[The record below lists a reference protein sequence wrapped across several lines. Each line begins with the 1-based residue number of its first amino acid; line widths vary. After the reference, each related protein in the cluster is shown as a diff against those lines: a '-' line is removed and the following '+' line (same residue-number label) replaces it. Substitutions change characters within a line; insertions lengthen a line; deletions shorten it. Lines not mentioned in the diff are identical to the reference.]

1 MPPLT
6 PRTTC
11 RSLIRPGRSD
21 LRLELLEGQRVLV
34 DLTQSHRERLLL
46 HVGRDERADVLEKT
60 LTELRVVGVD
70 LPGALRRVDDE
81 RVLALDLVEQ
91 LVDGRVG
98 DALGIGG
105 GAGHALPLS
114 RAFVIAVQATSQP
127 ARIRLTSCSAA
138 SSTDVLTIVA
148 SNSSSAAS
156 SICAVASRAW
166 TTSADSVPRPRRRRS
181 SSSHVGGARNTSSA
195 SGISWRTWRAPCTS
209 ISSSTA
215 SPAASRS
222 STGRRGVPYQLPA
235 YCACS
240 SSSPSRSIRPN
251 SSPSTK
257 NRSSPST
264 SPARA
269 GRVVALTECQL
280 SGCLSR
286 RYARTELLPTPAGPD
301 RTVSRAGRLK
311 TLCASNRL
319 GRS

>member
-11 RSLIRPGRSD
+11 RSLIRPRRSD

-127 ARIRLTSCSAA
+127 ARIRLTRCSAGPPTPGPDQPGGPP
-138 SSTDVLTIVA
+138 SGLLDRRVDDRRVELVLGRELDARGVEAGLDDLGGLGATATQATLELLPARWREEDEQGVRHELPHLPRALHLDLQEHGVA
-148 SNSSSAAS
+148 GGEAVLHRAARGAVPVAGVLRVLEQL
-156 SICAVASRAW
+156 AVAQH
-166 TTSADSVPRPRRRRS
+166 P
-181 SSSHVGGARNTSSA
+181 
-195 SGISWRTWRAPCTS
+195 
-209 ISSSTA
+209 
-215 SPAASRS
+215 
-222 STGRRGVPYQLPA
+222 
-235 YCACS
+235 
-240 SSSPSRSIRPN
+240 
-251 SSPSTK
+251 
-257 NRSSPST
+257 
-264 SPARA
+264 
-269 GRVVALTECQL
+269 
-280 SGCLSR
+280 
-286 RYARTELLPTPAGPD
+286 TELLTVDEEPVESVDLAGARRPGRRAHGVPDVRIAIAEVGDD
-301 RTVSRAGRLK
+301 RTLADTCRTGED
-311 TLCASNRL
+311 
-319 GRS
+319 GQP

>member
-11 RSLIRPGRSD
+11 RSLISRGRSD

-34 DLTQSHRERLLL
+34 DLTQRHRQRLLL

-60 LTELRVVGVD
+60 LAELGVVGVD
-70 LPGALRRVDDE
+70 LPGSLRRVDHE

-91 LVDGRVG
+91 LVDRRVG
-98 DALGIGG
+98 DAFGIGG

-114 RAFVIAVQATSQP
+114 RAFVIGVQASSQP
-127 ARIRLTSCSAA
+127 ARMSRTSCSAA
-138 SSTDVLTIVA
+138 SSTEVLTIVA

-156 SICAVASRAW
+156 SIRAVSSRAW
-166 TTSADSVPRPRRRRS
+166 TTSGDSVPRPLSRRS
-181 SSSHVGGARNTSSA
+181 SSSQLGGARKTSSA
-195 SGISWRTWRAPCTS
+195 SGSSCRTRRAPCTS
-209 ISSSTA
+209 ISSRTE

-240 SSSPSRSIRPN
+240 SSSPSRNMRPN

-257 NRSSPST
+257 NRSRPSISPL
-264 SPARA
+264 RG
-269 GRVVALTECQL
+269 GRVVALTECQM
-280 SGCLSR
+280 SGWWSR
-286 RYARTELLPTPAGPD
+286 R
-301 RTVSRAGRLK
+301 
-311 TLCASNRL
+311 
-319 GRS
+319 